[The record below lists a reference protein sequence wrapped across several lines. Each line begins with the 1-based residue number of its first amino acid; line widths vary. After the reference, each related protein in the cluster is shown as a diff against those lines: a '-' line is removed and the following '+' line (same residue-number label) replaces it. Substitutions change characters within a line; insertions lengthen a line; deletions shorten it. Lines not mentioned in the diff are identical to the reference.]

1 MSKLASYIGMVVTL
15 GILVDL
21 MTTTFELARVDK
33 GLNSSLTSTSQLVSI
48 EQAVTKKNAALPGVL
63 KTTDE
68 MNGQLRGIEST
79 TASTRKNIDLIA
91 ALNAGTLQL
100 NVEQAAIASNSGKAL
115 GAVITDLAQL
125 ERATSSLGTELGTLD
140 HVVQQDRANLDQ
152 MKSDT
157 ATMNQKT
164 PGV

>member
-1 MSKLASYIGMVVTL
+1 MSKLVSYIGMVVAL

-33 GLNSSLTSTSQLVSI
+33 GLNSSLQSTSQLVSI

-63 KTTDE
+63 KTTE
-68 MNGQLRGIEST
+68 QMNGQLKGIAST
-79 TASTRKNIDLIA
+79 TAATRNNINLIA
-91 ALNAGTLQL
+91 SLNAGTLQL
-100 NVEQAAIASNSGKAL
+100 NIEQAAIASNSGKAI
-115 GAVITDLAQL
+115 GAVIQDLAQL
-125 ERATSSLGTELGTLD
+125 QKATSSLGKELASLD
-140 HVVQQDRANLDQ
+140 HVIQQDRANLDQ
-152 MKSDT
+152 MKSAT